1 MLCPSFVRCL
11 FLVCSTL
18 VGWSEG
24 CVVCQ
29 YLLFIGRICVVLFV
43 LFRIGEDVINIH
55 VAAATTLEPP
65 SLATNHRS
73 AGLDRQWVQLKR
85 EIESQQTLIRTSVA

>member
-1 MLCPSFVRCL
+1 MFIFCL
-11 FLVCSTL
+11 FNIGGLEPGVSCL
-18 VGWSEG
+18 LIF
-24 CVVCQ
+24 VVYRWDMCR
-29 YLLFIGRICVVLFV
+29 FAFV

-73 AGLDRQWVQLKR
+73 AGLDRQWVLLKR
-85 EIESQQTLIRTSVA
+85 EIESQQTLIRTRVA